1 MNFRMRL
8 MLIAV
13 LQVVLTSL
21 ITYYFVTKEYRDLS
35 SESLI
40 TLEKFLIDQ
49 KKQELKNYTSLAKSS
64 VDHLYLDSLPEN
76 TVVKNLV
83 ARVFDGLLYNGE
95 DGYFFVYDGKG
106 TNIVHPKEPF
116 RIGNNYWDL
125 ENESGEKIIQIL
137 LSNAKNGGDYFRYPW
152 LKPSLKEPSDKLG
165 YSIYLEKW
173 DWMIGT
179 GVYLDDVYTQLSQ
192 LQSEMDR
199 HTSKTKQIILI
210 VAISSIFMIFLFGL
224 IVNLNQKKKTDLK
237 INELGQRIITL
248 QEDERRHFSREL
260 HDGIVQIL
268 ISIKYSLEAT
278 ARYIGKANMDKPEQL
293 TKAENNLS
301 TAIQEIRRISH
312 HLHPRIL
319 DELGLSAALEA
330 LANEFTERS
339 AVIVKIVKP
348 AARKLLP
355 DNINTSLYRV
365 VQEALTNIEKHAKAT
380 QVAITFEFQNNW
392 LTLSISDNG
401 CGFDQEKQEAK
412 PLHGIGLRNLA
423 ERIEY
428 HSGRF
433 TVESNPSG
441 TSIEVMIPKSSFVN
455 HFNQTSFEAQK

>member
-1 MNFRMRL
+1 

-21 ITYYFVTKEYRDLS
+21 VTYYFVTKEYRDLS
-35 SESLI
+35 SDSLI

-49 KKQELKNYTSLAKSS
+49 KKQELKNYTALAKSS
-64 VDHLYLDSLPEN
+64 VNHLYSQSIPDDTPVKR
-76 TVVKNLV
+76 VVSQIFN
-83 ARVFDGLLYNGE
+83 GLLYNGD
-95 DGYFFVYDGKG
+95 DGYFFVYDGSG
-106 TNIVHPKEPF
+106 TNISHPKEPF
-116 RIGNNYWDL
+116 RIGKNYWEL
-125 ENESGEKIIQIL
+125 EDKSGEKIIQIL
-137 LSNAKNGGDYFRYPW
+137 LNNAKNGGDFYRYPW
-152 LKPSLKEPSDKLG
+152 LKPSLKASSDKLG

-179 GVYLDDVYTQLSQ
+179 GVYLDDVYSQLSQ
-192 LQSEMDR
+192 LQNEMDR

-237 INELGQRIITL
+237 INQLGQRIITL

-278 ARYIGKANMDKPEQL
+278 GRYIGTANIQKPEQL
-293 TKAENNLS
+293 SKAENNLN

-319 DELGLSAALEA
+319 DELGLTAALEA
-330 LANEFTERS
+330 LASEFTERT
-339 AVIVKIVKP
+339 AVDIHIVKP

-355 DNINTSLYRV
+355 DNINTTLYRV
-365 VQEALTNIEKHAKAT
+365 VQEALTNIEKHAEAT
-380 QVAITFEFQNNW
+380 EVAITFEFQNNW
-392 LTLSISDNG
+392 LTLNISDNG
-401 CGFDQEKQEAK
+401 CGFNQEVKYEQ
-412 PLHGIGLRNLA
+412 PQQGIGLRNLA

-433 TVESNPSG
+433 TVTSDTGG
-441 TSIEVMIPKSSFVN
+441 TNIQVMIPKSSFAN
-455 HFNQTSFEAQK
+455 HFNKTSFEAQK

>member
-1 MNFRMRL
+1 

-21 ITYYFVTKEYRDLS
+21 VTYYFVTKEYRDLS

-49 KKQELKNYTSLAKSS
+49 KKQELKNYTALAKSS
-64 VDHLYLDSLPEN
+64 VNHLYSQSIPDN
-76 TVVKNLV
+76 TAIKSVV
-83 ARVFDGLLYNGE
+83 AQIFDGLLYNGD
-95 DGYFFVYDGKG
+95 DGYFFVYDGNG
-106 TNIVHPKEPF
+106 TNISHPKEPF
-116 RIGNNYWDL
+116 RIGKNYWEL
-125 ENESGEKIIQIL
+125 EDESGEKIIQIL
-137 LSNAKNGGDYFRYPW
+137 LNNAKNGGGFYRYPW
-152 LKPSLKEPSDKLG
+152 LKPSLKASSDKLG

-179 GVYLDDVYTQLSQ
+179 GVYLDDVYAQLSQ
-192 LQSEMDR
+192 LQNEMDR

-237 INELGQRIITL
+237 INQLGQRIITL
-248 QEDERRHFSREL
+248 QENERRHFSREL

-278 ARYIGKANMDKPEQL
+278 GRYIGTANIQKPEQL
-293 TKAENNLS
+293 NKAQSNLN

-319 DELGLSAALEA
+319 DELGLTAALEA
-330 LANEFTERS
+330 LASEFTERT
-339 AVIVKIVKP
+339 AVNIHIVKP

-355 DNINTSLYRV
+355 DNINTTLYRV

-380 QVAITFEFQNNW
+380 EVAITFEFQNNW
-392 LTLSISDNG
+392 LTLNISDNG
-401 CGFDQEKQEAK
+401 CGFNQELKYEQ
-412 PLHGIGLRNLA
+412 PPQGIGLRNLA
-423 ERIEY
+423 ERVEY

-433 TVESNPSG
+433 TVTSDTGG
-441 TSIEVMIPKSSFVN
+441 TNIQVMIPKSSFAN
-455 HFNQTSFEAQK
+455 HFNKTSFEAQK

>member
-1 MNFRMRL
+1 VNFRMRL
-8 MLIAV
+8 MLIAI

-21 ITYYFVTKEYRDLS
+21 VTYYFVTKEYRDLS

-49 KKQELKNYTSLAKSS
+49 KKQELKNYASLATSA
-64 VDHLYLDSLPEN
+64 VDHLYSESLPDN
-76 TVVKNLV
+76 TVVKSLV
-83 ARVFDGLLYNGE
+83 AEIFDGLLYNGE
-95 DGYFFVYDGKG
+95 DGYFFVYDGQG
-106 TNIVHPKEPF
+106 TNITHPKEPF
-116 RIGNNYWDL
+116 RIGNNYWEL

-137 LSNAKNGGDYFRYPW
+137 VNNAKNGGDFFRYPW
-152 LKPSLKEPSDKLG
+152 LKPSLNQPSDKLG
-165 YSIYLEKW
+165 YSIYLAKW

-179 GVYLDDVYTQLSQ
+179 GVYLDDVYVQLGQ
-192 LQSEMDR
+192 LQNEMDR

-210 VAISSIFMIFLFGL
+210 VAISSIFIIFLFGL
-224 IVNLNQKKKTDLK
+224 IVNLSQKKKTDLK

-278 ARYIGKANMDKPEQL
+278 GRYIGKASLEKPEQL
-293 TKAENNLS
+293 YKAENNLS

-330 LANEFTERS
+330 LASEFTERTL
-339 AVIVKIVKP
+339 VKIDIVKP
-348 AARKLLP
+348 SVRKLLP

-365 VQEALTNIEKHAKAT
+365 AQEALTNIEKHARAT
-380 QVAITFEFQNNW
+380 QVAITLEFQNNW
-392 LTLSISDNG
+392 LTLTIADNG
-401 CGFDQEKQEAK
+401 LGFDQAQKNVKATN
-412 PLHGIGLRNLA
+412 GIGLRNLA

-428 HSGRF
+428 HSGKF
-433 TVESNPSG
+433 TVSSATSG
-441 TSIEVMIPKSSFVN
+441 TTIEVMIPKSSFVN
-455 HFNQTSFEAQK
+455 HFNKTSFEAQK